1 MRKFFLKNNNIN
13 RNLRLLG
20 VLIINFGTVLVQ
32 PYFMKYIFY
41 IALFFSVTIFAQQDP
56 VKQDST
62 EVQEYMIIEGDSV
75 YITSVE
81 LNEVLVLPN
90 LSFADR
96 DARIRYIILR
106 RKTLKVYPYA
116 KLAAERLE
124 ALQKRLATLE
134 KKREKKRY
142 AKVIQKY
149 IEDEFSAELK
159 KLTKTE
165 GQILVKL
172 IHRQT
177 GKTTFELIKEL
188 RSGWRAFWFNS
199 TANLFDISLKREF
212 SPIDEEED
220 YLIEDILQR
229 AFQNLQ
235 IERQKPAFDI
245 DFYACV
251 NKWSKSKTKS
261 KGKSKS

>member
-1 MRKFFLKNNNIN
+1 
-13 RNLRLLG
+13 
-20 VLIINFGTVLVQ
+20 
-32 PYFMKYIFY
+32 MKYITY
-41 IALFFSVTIFAQQDP
+41 IAMFFSMAIFAQEDP

-62 EVQEYMIIEGDSV
+62 AVHYMIIEGDSIP
-75 YITSVE
+75 ITSVE
-81 LNEVLVLPN
+81 LDEVMVLPN
-90 LSFADR
+90 LYFADR
-96 DARIRYIILR
+96 NARVRYIILR

-124 ALQKRLATLE
+124 ALQKRLETLE
-134 KKREKKRY
+134 RKSDKKKY
-142 AKVIQKY
+142 SKVIQKY

-188 RSGWRAFWFNS
+188 RSGWSAFWFNN
-199 TANLFDISLKREF
+199 TASLFDISLKKEF
-212 SPIDEEED
+212 VPLEVEED

-229 AFQNLQ
+229 AFQNERL
-235 IERQKPAFDI
+235 ERQKSAFKI

-251 NKWSKSKTKS
+251 NKWGKSKPKTTSKSKS
-261 KGKSKS
+261 

>member
-1 MRKFFLKNNNIN
+1 
-13 RNLRLLG
+13 
-20 VLIINFGTVLVQ
+20 
-32 PYFMKYIFY
+32 MKYITY
-41 IALFFSVTIFAQQDP
+41 IALFFSMIISAQEDP

-62 EVQEYMIIEGDSV
+62 EVHYMYIEGDSIPV
-75 YITSVE
+75 TSVE
-81 LNEVLVLPN
+81 LKEVLVLPN
-90 LSFADR
+90 LKFKDR
-96 DARIRYIILR
+96 NARIRYIILR

-124 ALQKRLATLE
+124 ALQERLDGLERKRD
-134 KKREKKRY
+134 KKRY
-142 AKVIQKY
+142 AKIIQNY
-149 IEDEFSAELK
+149 IEEEFSAELK

-177 GKTTFELIKEL
+177 GKTTFDLIKEL

-199 TANLFDISLKREF
+199 TASLFDISLKKEF

-229 AFQNLQ
+229 AFQNEQLK
-235 IERQKPAFDI
+235 RQEAAFEI
-245 DFYACV
+245 DFYKSV
-251 NKWSKSKTKS
+251 NKWSTSQGATNYKS
-261 KGKSKS
+261 

>member
-1 MRKFFLKNNNIN
+1 
-13 RNLRLLG
+13 
-20 VLIINFGTVLVQ
+20 
-32 PYFMKYIFY
+32 MKYIIY
-41 IALFFSVTIFAQQDP
+41 IALFLSTAIFAQEDP

-62 EVQEYMIIEGDSV
+62 QVHYMIIEGDSIPV
-75 YITSVE
+75 TSVE
-81 LNEVLVLPN
+81 LDEVMVLPN
-90 LSFADR
+90 LNFKDR
-96 DARIRYIILR
+96 AARVRYIILR

-124 ALQKRLATLE
+124 ALQKRLETLKRNSE
-134 KKREKKRY
+134 KKQY

-149 IEDEFSAELK
+149 IENEFSAELK

-188 RSGWRAFWFNS
+188 RSGWRAFWFNN
-199 TANLFDISLKREF
+199 TASLFDISLKKEF
-212 SPIDEEED
+212 NPLAEEED

-229 AFQNLQ
+229 AFQDQRLA
-235 IERQKPAFDI
+235 RQKAAFDI

-251 NKWSKSKTKS
+251 HKWSKPKTKA
-261 KGKSKS
+261 KPKSKR

>member
-1 MRKFFLKNNNIN
+1 
-13 RNLRLLG
+13 
-20 VLIINFGTVLVQ
+20 
-32 PYFMKYIFY
+32 MKYILY
-41 IALFFSVTIFAQQDP
+41 IALFFSVVLNAQERP
-56 VKQDST
+56 VEQEQDST
-62 EVQEYMIIEGDSV
+62 EVHYMIIEGDSIPV
-75 YITSVE
+75 TSVE

-90 LSFADR
+90 LKFEDR
-96 DARIRYIILR
+96 NARIRYIILR

-124 ALQKRLATLE
+124 ALQKRLDELE
-134 KKREKKRY
+134 RKRDKKRY
-142 AKVIQKY
+142 AKIIQKY

-177 GKTTFELIKEL
+177 GTTTFDLIKEL

-199 TANLFDISLKREF
+199 TANLFDISLKKEF
-212 SPIDEEED
+212 NPIDEEED

-229 AFQNLQ
+229 AFQNELLK
-235 IERQKPAFDI
+235 RQEPAFDI

-251 NKWSKSKTKS
+251 NKWSRPKTPS
-261 KGKSKS
+261 NTKG